1 MPSKFY
7 ENYNVAILAFGQ
19 LGHASELSFNSLSKL
34 NSKFIC
40 VLGDKSGI
48 TSIKYA
54 AKKFGI
60 RNICVHKAP
69 LSDLKFLKLSINS
82 KEEYA
87 EFGQERFVKLT
98 TFKWFLIK
106 QSLTKHREVE
116 GVYFSDLDVIWVNM
130 PNKRLTNQ
138 ILKKGFVALQN
149 DSRPNKNYYR
159 YCTGIMYWKNCKKS
173 ATVLDELYQIQLKNN
188 SNNILVPDEPTFNSW
203 MFENNEKKL
212 IKPLPKDK
220 FVIGFKY
227 FELFI
232 NKDRNLQNIT
242 CFHANY
248 TIGEKS
254 KFRRLHSIEQR
265 INDQGNGLLLF
276 VHEIVLKVVLKLR
289 LLRRVYKK

>member
-1 MPSKFY
+1 MSSKYY

-19 LGHASELSFNSLSKL
+19 IGQASELSFNTLSKL

-48 TSIKYA
+48 TSVEYA
-54 AKKFGI
+54 AEKFGI

-69 LSDLKFLKLSINS
+69 LSDLKSLKLSIDS

-106 QSLTKHREVE
+106 QSLIKHREVD
-116 GVYFSDLDVIWVNM
+116 GVYFSDLDVLWVNM
-130 PNKRLTNQ
+130 PNKKKTNQ

-159 YCTGIMYWKNCKKS
+159 YCTGVMYWKNCKKS
-173 ATVLDELYQIQLKNN
+173 VSVLDELYQIQLNN
-188 SNNILVPDEPTFNSW
+188 NLNNIFIPDEPTFNSW
-203 MFENNEKKL
+203 MFENNQKKL
-212 IKPLPKDK
+212 IRPFPKDK

-232 NKDRNLQNIT
+232 NKDRSIQNIT

-254 KFRRLHSIEQR
+254 KFRRLYSIEKR
-265 INDQGNGLLLF
+265 INKEVNSLLPF
-276 VHEIVLKVVLKLR
+276 VLEIVLKVKLKLR
-289 LLRRVYKK
+289 LLLWVFKK